1 MADDFHELLLCST
14 EADTSQYSGAL
25 SFCPTLKSENALYWL
40 VLYNYNLYLALVGV
54 SEMILSHFSLRKS
67 EKLVE
72 RTNEKVNMKS
82 LTRKYGFIRP
92 DV

>member
-1 MADDFHELLLCST
+1 
-14 EADTSQYSGAL
+14 
-25 SFCPTLKSENALYWL
+25 
-40 VLYNYNLYLALVGV
+40 
-54 SEMILSHFSLRKS
+54 MILSHFPLRKS
-67 EKLVE
+67 HQLVE